1 MAENR
6 PVAAYTLALVGAA
19 LQGVAAL
26 FIIYMI
32 VFYSTLAP
40 AWREI
45 IPERMMPWMMGHWM
59 VGYPYTQHPLLS
71 LIWLVSAVIVVVLG
85 VYGALLMN
93 STHVGRVRMG
103 ATLVL
108 IASIIAFPTM
118 WGFMI
123 GSLLMFVGSLLGL
136 TWLPSQTLQVSQPQ
150 TA

>member
-1 MAENR
+1 MAEDR

-32 VFYSTLAP
+32 AFYSTPAP
-40 AWREI
+40 TWREI

-59 VGYPYTQHPLLS
+59 TGYPFTLHPVWAI
-71 LIWLVSAVIVVVLG
+71 IWVISAIAVTALG
-85 VYGALLMN
+85 IYGAVLMN
-93 STHVGRVRMG
+93 TTNVGRVRMG

-108 IASIIAFPTM
+108 VASIIALPTM

-136 TWLPSQTLQVSQPQ
+136 TWTPPR
-150 TA
+150 